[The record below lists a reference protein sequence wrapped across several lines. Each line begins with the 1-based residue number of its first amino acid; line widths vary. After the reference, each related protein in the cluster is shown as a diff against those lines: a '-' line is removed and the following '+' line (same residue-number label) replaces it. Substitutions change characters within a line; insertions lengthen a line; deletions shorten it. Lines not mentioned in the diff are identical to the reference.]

1 VQPRPDALTFVQSLG
16 RDAFEKGV
24 RYFFPDA
31 ALTTDG
37 EPVEFVP
44 SLAIR
49 PGTDGG
55 FDLEWMGVKYRLDRR
70 GRPLSSDECRMIGAV
85 ANVVSARYRSVVSAE
100 PVEKLHLLDG
110 LPEDRSVSAFLD
122 PTGSGDVLAQAIGVL
137 RHSSLIT
144 YESRRISTGVIL
156 VNQGLDAGHRA
167 VPYDAAL
174 MSIKRFHRLCDGL
187 RTVFLVNA
195 EGLLVDLVDV
205 ERYAKTCGGGVLPAP
220 GPERYRAH
228 CVATAVGGNV
238 CLVLSPNGEI
248 KIFAN
253 GVQTLHFLEGRWHI
267 TDFREKYARF
277 QEAVSD
283 TAIAERLFVVALNL
297 AEVRRGGLFI
307 VLDEGTSAPAM
318 VAPEDLL
325 DDQKPNQTTRAHY
338 LLRDRTV
345 VELEPTIL
353 QSIAGVD
360 GGIVLDRRGRLL
372 AFGAILR
379 TNGESL
385 AALEGGRS
393 TAALYASRFGL
404 ALKVSED
411 GFVSFYRN
419 GARVWE
425 I

>member
-1 VQPRPDALTFVQSLG
+1 
-16 RDAFEKGV
+16 
-24 RYFFPDA
+24 
-31 ALTTDG
+31 
-37 EPVEFVP
+37 
-44 SLAIR
+44 
-49 PGTDGG
+49 
-55 FDLEWMGVKYRLDRR
+55 
-70 GRPLSSDECRMIGAV
+70 
-85 ANVVSARYRSVVSAE
+85 
-100 PVEKLHLLDG
+100 
-110 LPEDRSVSAFLD
+110 
-122 PTGSGDVLAQAIGVL
+122 
-137 RHSSLIT
+137 
-144 YESRRISTGVIL
+144 
-156 VNQGLDAGHRA
+156 
-167 VPYDAAL
+167 AL

-195 EGLLVDLVDV
+195 EGMLVDLVDV
-205 ERYAKTCGGGVLPAP
+205 EHYAKSCSSGVLPAP
-220 GPERYRAH
+220 APERYRAH
-228 CVATAVGGNV
+228 CRATAGGGNV
-238 CLVLSPNGEI
+238 GLVLSPNGEI
-248 KIFAN
+248 KIFAG

-267 TDFREKYARF
+267 TDLQEKYTRF
-277 QEAVSD
+277 HEAVGD
-283 TAIAERLFVVALNL
+283 TAVAERLFVVALNL
-297 AEVRRGGLFI
+297 AEARRGGLFI
-307 VLDEGTSAPAM
+307 ILDQSTSAAGM

-385 AALEGGRS
+385 AAQEGGRS

-404 ALKVSED
+404 ALKISED

-419 GARVWE
+419 GAKVWE